1 MKWVTRD
8 RKTSKR
14 RKDKSYDRPFREK
27 SKESIHKKRN
37 AEYKKKRRIQ
47 EELEWEN
54 RPDLWNMIGNFRPTV
69 HL

>member
-1 MKWVTRD
+1 MGGNYKTKMKCVTRD

-14 RKDKSYDRPFREK
+14 RKDRSYDRPFNEK
-27 SKESIHKKRN
+27 SKESTHKKRN

-54 RPDLWNMIGNFRPTV
+54 V
-69 HL
+69 

>member
-54 RPDLWNMIGNFRPTV
+54 Y
-69 HL
+69 